1 MNRCLGGFVRLA
13 GFFCRVSL
21 PAAFL
26 VLLCAAAAP
35 GQGLVP
41 GKVAVCVDNGNNLR
55 EFGGPNYKNAAILG
69 TLDAGD
75 WVRVI
80 RQEGRWAEVARYDG
94 VRGFV
99 NAACLTPVEK
109 YIAAQKNQ
117 EDFVCA
123 PDMPRR
129 FEVDLGGGQGRG
141 AVVLRD
147 VPDLFG
153 GGATM
158 EVVAAS
164 GETLWK
170 GPAAD
175 VYDAHKPVSPLTF
188 YCHHSG
194 VSWPELIG
202 DVSGDGRPWIIAPVG
217 QSDVS
222 VSSFN
227 AIRWTGTAFE
237 PVFAGLSLV
246 EKPRG
251 SGKFVFEKYEGDSR
265 GERWIMSFG
274 TWRGQGLAEANVY
287 EYVSGGRGENA
298 ALLFGKAL
306 VRLTPSGAEAASWP
320 QPMRSSE

>member
-1 MNRCLGGFVRLA
+1 MKRCLGGFVRLA
-13 GFFCRVSL
+13 GIVRRVSL
-21 PAAFL
+21 SVALSVA
-26 VLLCAAAAP
+26 LCAAAALGQPLGP
-35 GQGLVP
+35 GQ
-41 GKVAVCVDNGNNLR
+41 VAVCVDNGNNLR
-55 EFGGPNYKNAAILG
+55 AFGGADYKNAAILG
-69 TLDAGD
+69 TLNAGD

-80 RQEGRWAEVARYDG
+80 RQEGRWVEAARYDG

-109 YIAAQKNQ
+109 FIAAQKNQ

-123 PDMPRR
+123 PDMPHR
-129 FEVDLGGGQGRG
+129 FEADLGGGQGRG
-141 AVVLRD
+141 TVVLKD

-153 GGATM
+153 GGASM

-175 VYDAHKPVSPLTF
+175 VYDVHKPVSPLYF
-188 YCHHSG
+188 YCQHSG

-202 DVSGDGRPWIIAPVG
+202 DISGDGRPWIIAPVG

-237 PVFAGLSLV
+237 PVFVGLSLV
-246 EKPRG
+246 EKPKG
-251 SGKFVFEKYEGDSR
+251 SGKFVFEKYEGDSL
-265 GERWIMSFG
+265 GVRWIMSFG
-274 TWRGQGLAEANVY
+274 AWRGQGLAEADVY
-287 EYVSGGRGENA
+287 EYVPGGRGENA
-298 ALLFGKAL
+298 VLLVGKAV
-306 VRLTPSGAEAASWP
+306 VRLTPGGAEAASWP
-320 QPMRSSE
+320 QPMRRSE